1 MDMDMSMSMGTCNSS
16 VSHHHHRHHHHHQP
30 PHPPPIRDQ
39 TTTAQHSQIQVTQ
52 HSAADRCT
60 PSLSPI
66 PQMLWNWYTIDSCF
80 LAESWHVTSNGAFAA
95 SCIGTVLLV
104 VILEALRR
112 VGREYDDWILRGFQ
126 ARAANA
132 RLGFEPPPYPPGPAA
147 AAAAAARS
155 SASSGSTDTPS
166 SAPKGGAAAKVTPAS
181 AAWKRLGGGVGGA
194 GAGAGAVGGGR
205 AVVFRAS
212 PLQQVFRA
220 VIHAVTLGLAYIIML
235 LVMSYNGYII
245 ICVIIGGG
253 LGKFFCDWMARQ
265 YIIDG
270 DGSGEEEDGAAGI
283 EEPSVCCG

>member
-16 VSHHHHRHHHHHQP
+16 
-30 PHPPPIRDQ
+30 
-39 TTTAQHSQIQVTQ
+39 
-52 HSAADRCT
+52 
-60 PSLSPI
+60 
-66 PQMLWNWYTIDSCF
+66 MLWNWYTIDSCF

-104 VILEALRR
+104 IMLEALRR
-112 VGREYDDWILRGFQ
+112 VGKEYDDWVLRGFQ

-132 RLGFEPPPYPPGPAA
+132 RLGFSPPPYPPAP
-147 AAAAAARS
+147 AAARS
-155 SASSGSTDTPS
+155 SASSSSTTNP
-166 SAPKGGAAAKVTPAS
+166 APPKGGAAAKVTPAS
-181 AAWKRLGGGVGGA
+181 AAWKRLGGGAAAAGG
-194 GAGAGAVGGGR
+194 GTSNAVGGGR

-253 LGKFFCDWMARQ
+253 LGKFFCDWMTRQ

-270 DGSGEEEDGAAGI
+270 DGSGDEEDGAAGI